1 MHDDDDVLSPVLGRR
16 QLLHG
21 ATALS
26 ILGLARLA
34 RRRPVLSTTG
44 DPADELDVSDL
55 VDERAAQTMCVL
67 TPSAIEGPY
76 YLNLNL
82 VRSDITEG
90 YAGIKTRVNLHVVQ
104 ASDCSP
110 IPNARVD
117 LWHNNAPGA
126 YSGFANQGTQ
136 GLTFLRGVQFTDAS
150 GTAFFDSIY
159 PGWYAG
165 RTTHM
170 HLKVQPSGGTIL
182 TTQLYFPTGLS
193 RRVYRIPPY
202 LAHGQNPTNN
212 GSDPFFL
219 PETVM
224 SVLGVVG
231 GRLQLDLVIGVA

>member
-1 MHDDDDVLSPVLGRR
+1 MFDDDDAQSPILGRG

-34 RRRPVLSTTG
+34 RKRPVLATE
-44 DPADELDVSDL
+44 DPEEELDVSDL
-55 VDERAAQTMCVL
+55 VDGSAAQAMCVL
-67 TPSAIEGPY
+67 LPSLTEGPY

-90 YAGIKTRVNLHVVQ
+90 YAGIKTRLYLHVVN
-104 ASDCSP
+104 ASDCTP
-110 IPNARVD
+110 IENARVD
-117 LWHNNAPGA
+117 VWHNNAPGA

-136 GLTFLRGVQFTDAS
+136 GLTFLRGVQFTDAT
-150 GTAFFDSIY
+150 GTTFFDSIY
-159 PGWYAG
+159 PGWYQG
-165 RTTHM
+165 RTTHI
-170 HLKVQPSGGTIL
+170 HLKVEPSGGSVVTS
-182 TTQLYFPTGLS
+182 QMYFPTGLS

-202 LAHGQNPTNN
+202 LAHGQNPVNN
-212 GSDPFFL
+212 STDGLFR

-231 GRLQLDLVIGVA
+231 GRVQLDLTIGVA